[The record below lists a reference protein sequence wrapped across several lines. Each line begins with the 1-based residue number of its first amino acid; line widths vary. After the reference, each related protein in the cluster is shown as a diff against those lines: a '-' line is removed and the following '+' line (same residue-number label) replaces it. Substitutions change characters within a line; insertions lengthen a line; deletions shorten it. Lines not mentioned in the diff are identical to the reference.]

1 MRAAILVFVVAIG
14 AIVSAG
20 PRKVIVLPVDGNA
33 DAATKAKLNDVV
45 QDLAKSMPGDITHG
59 DATFN
64 ETAVALGC
72 DPNRNACIDN
82 VLETLAVDEIVWG
95 TATTAD
101 GRTTIVVRR
110 ATKGSPAH
118 EQTAIIASTD
128 EPETSE
134 TQLAPLFGVTSVAP
148 GPGSEVGSGS
158 AVEAIGSAVETTGS
172 AAPPLPPPAPAP
184 WSQRKKLG
192 VGLAV
197 GGAALVIVGFAMW
210 ASESSV
216 QSDIDAAPNSTA
228 EDIQHL
234 EDLEDRANGY
244 AWGGNIAMLL
254 GLGAGG
260 YGAYLLWQDHRET
273 TTLTP
278 APPPSGTG
286 MTFVLRGRW

>member
-1 MRAAILVFVVAIG
+1 MRAAILVFVVAAA

-20 PRKVIVLPVDGNA
+20 PRKVIVLPLDGNA
-33 DAATKAKLNDVV
+33 DAATKAKLNDLV
-45 QDLAKSMPGDITHG
+45 QDLARSVPGDVTHG
-59 DATFN
+59 DTTFD

-72 DPNRNACIDN
+72 DPKRNACIDN

-101 GRTTIVVRR
+101 GHTTIVVRR

-118 EQTAIIASTD
+118 EQTAIIAATD
-128 EPETSE
+128 EPATSE
-134 TQLAPLFGVTSVAP
+134 TQLAPLFGVTSVVPPPDTA
-148 GPGSEVGSGS
+148 VGSASAALAAGS
-158 AVEAIGSAVETTGS
+158 AVPS
-172 AAPPLPPPAPAP
+172 PPPPAPPPAP

-197 GGAALVIVGFAMW
+197 SGGALVIVGLAMW

-216 QSDIDAAPNSTA
+216 QSDIDEAPNRTA

-234 EDLEDRANGY
+234 EDLEGKANRY

-260 YGAYLLWQDHRET
+260 YGAYLLWQGHREA

>member
-1 MRAAILVFVVAIG
+1 MRAAILVFVVAIA
-14 AIVSAG
+14 AIGSAG
-20 PRKVIVLPVDGNA
+20 PRKVIVLPLDGNA

-45 QDLAKSMPGDITHG
+45 QDLAKSVPGDVTHG

-64 ETAVALGC
+64 ETAIALGC
-72 DPNRNACIDN
+72 DPNRNACIDS

-101 GRTTIVVRR
+101 GHTTVVVRR
-110 ATKGSPAH
+110 GTKGSPAH
-118 EQTAIIASTD
+118 EQTAIIAATD

-134 TQLAPLFGVTSVAP
+134 TQLAPLFGMTSVVP
-148 GPGSEVGSGS
+148 GPGSDAGSGSGSGS
-158 AVEAIGSAVETTGS
+158 AIDEVGSAVL
-172 AAPPLPPPAPAP
+172 PPPPPAPAP

-197 GGAALVIVGFAMW
+197 SGSVLVLVGFAMW

-216 QSDIDAAPNSTA
+216 QSDIDAAPTTTA
-228 EDIQHL
+228 SDIQHL
-234 EDLEDRANGY
+234 QDLEGKASGY

-260 YGAYLLWQDHRET
+260 YGAYLLWKDHREA

-286 MTFVLRGRW
+286 VTFVLRGRW

>member
-1 MRAAILVFVVAIG
+1 MRAAILVFVVAIATIG
-14 AIVSAG
+14 SAA
-20 PRKVIVLPVDGNA
+20 PRKVIVLPLDGNA
-33 DAATKAKLNDVV
+33 DAGTMAKLNDLVG
-45 QDLAKSMPGDITHG
+45 DLAKSVPGDITHG
-59 DATFN
+59 DTTFD

-82 VLETLAVDEIVWG
+82 VLTTLAVDEIVWG

-101 GRTTIVVRR
+101 GHTTIVVRR

-118 EQTAIIASTD
+118 EQTAIIAATD
-128 EPETSE
+128 APQTSE
-134 TQLAPLFGVTSVAP
+134 TQLAPLFGVPTIAP
-148 GPGSEVGSGS
+148 TPGSDEGSGS
-158 AVEAIGSAVETTGS
+158 ADEAAVGS
-172 AAPPLPPPAPAP
+172 AAVPPPPP
-184 WSQRKKLG
+184 PPVVWSRDKKLG

-197 GGAALVIVGFAMW
+197 SGSVLVLVGFAMW

-216 QSDIDAAPNSTA
+216 QSDIDAAPTTTA
-228 EDIQHL
+228 SDIQHL
-234 EDLEDRANGY
+234 QDLEGKASGY

-260 YGAYLLWQDHRET
+260 YGAYLLWKDHREA

-286 MTFVLRGRW
+286 VTFVLRGRW

>member
-20 PRKVIVLPVDGNA
+20 PRKVIVLPLDGNA
-33 DAATKAKLNDVV
+33 DAATKAKLDEVV
-45 QDLAKSMPGDITHG
+45 QDLAKSVPGDITHG
-59 DATFN
+59 DTTFD

-82 VLETLAVDEIVWG
+82 VLTTLAVDEIVWG

-101 GRTTIVVRR
+101 GHTTIVVRR

-118 EQTAIIASTD
+118 EQTAIIAATD
-128 EPETSE
+128 EPATSE
-134 TQLAPLFGVTSVAP
+134 TQLAPLFGVTTIAP
-148 GPGSEVGSGS
+148 TPGSAVGSGS
-158 AVEAIGSAVETTGS
+158 AIDERGS
-172 AAPPLPPPAPAP
+172 AAAPPPRAPAP
-184 WSQRKKLG
+184 WSRNKKLG

-197 GGAALVIVGFAMW
+197 SGGVLVLVGFAMW

-216 QSDIDAAPNSTA
+216 QSDIDAAPTNTA
-228 EDIQHL
+228 ADIQHL
-234 EDLEDRANGY
+234 QDLEGKASGY

-260 YGAYLLWQDHRET
+260 YGAYLLWKDHREA

-286 MTFVLRGRW
+286 VTFVLRGRW